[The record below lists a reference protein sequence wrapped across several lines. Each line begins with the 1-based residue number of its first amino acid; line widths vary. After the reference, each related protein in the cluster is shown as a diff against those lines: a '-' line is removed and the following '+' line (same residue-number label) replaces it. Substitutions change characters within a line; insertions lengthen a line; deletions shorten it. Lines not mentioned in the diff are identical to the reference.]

1 MSCIKQPYN
10 DMYKTTIQWHI
21 SMYIKMYKQWKNGEK
36 IKQRDMVLV
45 TKRKKC
51 LQKINKREKKNWD
64 LHD

>member
-1 MSCIKQPYN
+1 MTCIKQPYN

-21 SMYIKMYKQWKNGEK
+21 SMYIEMYKQWKNGEK

-51 LQKINKREKKNWD
+51 LQKINKREKKNCD